1 MAYLP
6 IKLTHEQN
14 VVFNHIFKSL
24 LKKSEFKFL
33 MSFAKQKH
41 VVMVNSELIIEHN
54 PFEELILIDHI
65 PQDKHLFMMTKSIKF
80 MELTKS

>member
-6 IKLTHEQN
+6 IKLTHEQTI
-14 VVFNHIFKSL
+14 IFKNIFKNL

-41 VVMVNSELIIEHN
+41 VVMVNSEIIIEHN

-65 PQDKHLFMMTKSIKF
+65 PSEKHLFMMTKQIKF
-80 MELTKS
+80 MELAKS